1 MKHTLLAAILLF
13 SIISSQSIKELE
25 KLSNQNL
32 DDLRMQ
38 LKNQDIQPVDIDE
51 NLEEEEEDFN
61 EVVIEPEPIDL
72 EIDFE
77 DNYGYDYFQRQINLF
92 DNVPT
97 PRNYLLGPG
106 DEISITIWG
115 DTNLVK
121 DFTIN
126 KDGLIFFENLGFIN
140 LSNKNILEAEEH
152 LLINLQQIYSTLSP
166 QNSSSKLMIELKR
179 AKSLNIYFSGEVFNP
194 GIHIIH
200 PFSDVFAALTQ
211 AGGIKVTGSLRNI
224 QLIRN
229 NSVIKKI
236 DFYSFFN
243 KGNANF
249 TNLKLIDGDIIFV
262 PPVSNRVKIEGAI
275 NRPGSYE
282 ILKDE
287 TLSSL
292 IDFSAGLTA
301 NSSSIA
307 IVDRVISHNLRK
319 NDDTVFTSE
328 NINLKLSNDT
338 RLNNGDTILI
348 NFLEP
353 NSSKVKIYGRVK
365 NPGEYSAINST
376 LKDILDMAG
385 GFRDPVFRKT
395 INDQEII
402 ILRKDEN
409 QFYAKEIKSS
419 YENSSNISLEVDD
432 KIFVYE
438 SINYGNSFT
447 YRVEGEVNKPGT
459 YILNKGLKLK
469 DAIDLA
475 GGLTTLATYDNISVS
490 QEFTVIDSLGESITE
505 TQDVNN
511 VNLDFELGIN
521 SVINVLPFEN
531 VIKVEG
537 AVYNPGLIAYE
548 KGLTLEEAITLAGG
562 YMPYSIKN
570 QTYVRSAN
578 GEIKRSK
585 FFKIRSRRIS
595 AGDTIVV
602 PLNPEQKDFDA
613 TSFFSNLSSTLAN
626 IAAIIVILENNN

>member
-1 MKHTLLAAILLF
+1 
-13 SIISSQSIKELE
+13 QSIKELE

-38 LKNQDIQPVDIDE
+38 LKNQDIQPVDIDD
-51 NLEEEEEDFN
+51 NLEQEEDFN
-61 EVVIEPEPIDL
+61 EVVIEPEAIDL

-77 DNYGYDYFQRQINLF
+77 DNYGYDYFQREINLF

-229 NSVIKKI
+229 NNIIKKI

-262 PPVSNRVKIEGAI
+262 PPVSNRVKVEGAI

-282 ILKDE
+282 ILQDE

-307 IVDRVISHNLRK
+307 IVDRVVSHNLRK

-338 RLNNGDTILI
+338 RLNNGDSIL
-348 NFLEP
+348 
-353 NSSKVKIYGRVK
+353 
-365 NPGEYSAINST
+365 
-376 LKDILDMAG
+376 
-385 GFRDPVFRKT
+385 
-395 INDQEII
+395 
-402 ILRKDEN
+402 
-409 QFYAKEIKSS
+409 
-419 YENSSNISLEVDD
+419 
-432 KIFVYE
+432 
-438 SINYGNSFT
+438 
-447 YRVEGEVNKPGT
+447 
-459 YILNKGLKLK
+459 
-469 DAIDLA
+469 
-475 GGLTTLATYDNISVS
+475 
-490 QEFTVIDSLGESITE
+490 
-505 TQDVNN
+505 
-511 VNLDFELGIN
+511 
-521 SVINVLPFEN
+521 
-531 VIKVEG
+531 
-537 AVYNPGLIAYE
+537 
-548 KGLTLEEAITLAGG
+548 
-562 YMPYSIKN
+562 
-570 QTYVRSAN
+570 
-578 GEIKRSK
+578 
-585 FFKIRSRRIS
+585 
-595 AGDTIVV
+595 
-602 PLNPEQKDFDA
+602 
-613 TSFFSNLSSTLAN
+613 
-626 IAAIIVILENNN
+626 